1 MINKEHYA
9 KEVKGFCE
17 IAKKLPKD
25 CQPESAIFAPYTF
38 EKYAEAPKRIFF
50 VGIDSAGWINF
61 KEMLEDYN
69 NNNVEHYLEKNTKV
83 VSVQGEN
90 QDGTDKHSLDKNSSW
105 RCNHRS
111 RFWPFCQK
119 LYIYIMTGELVN
131 VTDFTKEH
139 YDLLEGAGYGN
150 LSLVE
155 IKKGWLEKIHKCE
168 DRDLVKE
175 LHAYVNGME
184 KFEHLFQAYEHPD
197 LIIVLGQRGYRN
209 DVLEGLEAKKI
220 ESNEFADV
228 FKLGKY
234 NSHVIWTYHPSA
246 RKNSAFRSEVL
257 QRLGTTARKLLG
269 LVK

>member
-1 MINKEHYA
+1 MINKDFYREFVS
-9 KEVKGFCE
+9 EFCE
-17 IAKKLPKD
+17 KLQQIPNEFH
-25 CQPESAIFAPYTF
+25 PESGIFIPYTF
-38 EKYAEAPKRIFF
+38 NNYAKAEKKIFF
-50 VGIDSAGWINF
+50 VGIDTAGWI
-61 KEMLEDYN
+61 KTSEMLTDYSHN
-69 NNNVEHYLEKNTKV
+69 DIDCYLDKNSKV
-83 VSVQGEN
+83 VTVQGEN
-90 QDGTDKHSLDKNSSW
+90 QDGTDRHSFDKNNSW
-105 RCNHRS
+105 RCNHMS

-139 YDLLEGAGYGN
+139 YDLLEGVGYGN

-175 LHAYVNGME
+175 LHTYVNGME

-209 DVLEGLEAKKI
+209 DVLKGLEAKKI

-228 FKLGKY
+228 FQLGKY

-246 RKNSAFRSEVL
+246 RKNRAFRSEVL
-257 QRLGTTARKLLG
+257 QRLGTTARNLLG
-269 LVK
+269 LAE